1 MSLLNLWKTSE
12 LLLKDKSVKQ
22 IIAIA
27 GNGKLSDGNPTSV
40 EFRNLLSLVSSD
52 LLARYA
58 DECLA
63 ESFPESGLVLQ
74 DTINEIGRRLGFN
87 VKDGRYR
94 GKIGDIGND
103 GLWVLK
109 DGSSIVVEVKTTDAY
124 RIDLNVI
131 AGYRNALFSNGTI
144 SEKNS
149 SILIIVGR
157 ADTDDLEAQIRG
169 SRHAW
174 DIRLI
179 SILSLVQLMRL
190 KESVEDPNT
199 LHRIHQLLMPKEFT
213 KLDAIV
219 ELLFATRED
228 VKEANEIGIVEN
240 DVKLESKTAPK
251 FKPVAFNDLCAELV
265 AKHLGKTL
273 IKRTRALFST
283 PNENLQ
289 VVCAVSRKYED
300 SKQGNY
306 WFAFH
311 THQRQAL
318 ESNENTYVAF
328 GCGTPEFTIL
338 IPGAKFIS
346 WLDGMGITEN
356 EQRLYWHV
364 QIFVQDDGPILI
376 RRKGEPKINL
386 SEYRIPEQS

>member
-1 MSLLNLWKTSE
+1 MSLLNLWQTSE
-12 LLLKDKSVKQ
+12 ALLKDKSVKQ

-27 GNGKLSDGNPTSV
+27 GTGKLADANPTSL
-40 EFRNLLSLVSSD
+40 EFRSLLSQVSSD
-52 LLARYA
+52 VLARYA

-63 ESFPESGLVLQ
+63 EAFPDSGLVLQ
-74 DTINEIGRRLGFN
+74 DTINEVGRRLGFN
-87 VKDGRYR
+87 VTDGRYR
-94 GKIGDIGND
+94 GKVGDIGND

-131 AGYRNALFSNGTI
+131 ARYRNELCTNGI
-144 SEKNS
+144 IEEKNS

-179 SILSLVQLMRL
+179 SIVSLIQLMRL
-190 KESVEDPNT
+190 KESVEDPTT
-199 LHRIHQLLMPKEFT
+199 LHRIHQLLIPKEFT

-219 ELLFATRED
+219 DLLFATRED
-228 VKEANEIGIVEN
+228 VKEISETEIPTLNEKSE
-240 DVKLESKTAPK
+240 VKLLPK
-251 FKPVAFNDLCAELV
+251 FKPVAFNDLCADLV
-265 AKHLGKTL
+265 GKHLGRTL

-283 PNENLQ
+283 PEEDLR

-318 ESNENTYVAF
+318 EAGGITYVAF
-328 GCGTPEFTIL
+328 GCGAPQFTIL
-338 IPGAKFIS
+338 IPGKEFVS
-346 WLDGMGITEN
+346 WLEGMGITEN

-364 QIFVQDDGPILI
+364 QIFVQDDVPFLV
-376 RRKGEPKINL
+376 RRKGVPRIDL
-386 SEYRIPEQS
+386 SAFRLDE